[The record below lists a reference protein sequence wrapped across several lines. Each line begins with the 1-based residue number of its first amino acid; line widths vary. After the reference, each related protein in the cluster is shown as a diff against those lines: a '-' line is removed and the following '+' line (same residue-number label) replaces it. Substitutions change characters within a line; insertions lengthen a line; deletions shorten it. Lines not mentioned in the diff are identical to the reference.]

1 MSDAAARRYAQAA
14 FDVAGEQ
21 RDVPGWQRELD
32 RLVEVFGDPDV
43 AEVFASPQLDDGR
56 RIGIAISLAEGL
68 RPEVVNFLKLLVL
81 ARRTELLP
89 RTGEQFE
96 ELVAEAEG
104 RVDLEVISARPLAPA
119 DEAAVRQELTRKAG
133 RETRIE
139 LKVDP
144 RIIGGLVIRRGDQV
158 TDGSV
163 RRRLRELRRQL
174 VASGA

>member
-1 MSDAAARRYAQAA
+1 MSAAAARRYAQAA
-14 FDVAGEQ
+14 FDVAMEQ

-32 RLVEVFGDPDV
+32 RLVETFADPDA
-43 AEVFASPQLDDGR
+43 AEVFQSPQLEDGR

-81 ARRTELLP
+81 ARRTDLLP
-89 RTGEQFE
+89 RIRE
-96 ELVAEAEG
+96 ELEALVAEAEG
-104 RVDLEVISARPLAPA
+104 RVDLEVTSARPLAPA
-119 DEAAVRQELTRKAG
+119 DEAAVREQLARKVG

-139 LKVDP
+139 LRVDP

-163 RRRLRELRRQL
+163 RRRLRELRQQL